1 MTVWFHIQVFL
12 NIFSLADFNSV
23 PESGVIEYITRGR
36 VSTTHHEFKHIGY
49 KDCLLKM
56 LSHSKNDQ
64 GSAQLVMG
72 DFNGNEFQ
80 SLLTPSTCR
89 VPTHPT

>member
-1 MTVWFHIQVFL
+1 MSTSYSVQVIT
-12 NIFSLADFNSV
+12 NYRMLANRNDVFYSDFNST
-23 PESGVIEYITRGR
+23 PQSGVIEYINRGR

-64 GSAQLVMG
+64 GENRCVL
-72 DFNGNEFQ
+72 
-80 SLLTPSTCR
+80 C
-89 VPTHPT
+89 